1 MTRTYNYENDD
12 FDFSYENSG
21 ASHEESEHSED
32 CDWIYD
38 NCTCGLADKTQNEI
52 YFDLREGTE

>member
-1 MTRTYNYENDD
+1 MTRFENDD
-12 FDFSYENSG
+12 YDFSYENSG
-21 ASHEESEHSED
+21 ASHEEQEHAET

-52 YFDLREGTE
+52 YFDLREVDE

>member
-21 ASHEESEHSED
+21 ASHEEQEHAET
-32 CDWIYD
+32 CDWIYS
-38 NCTCGLADKTQNEI
+38 NCTCGLSDKDENEI